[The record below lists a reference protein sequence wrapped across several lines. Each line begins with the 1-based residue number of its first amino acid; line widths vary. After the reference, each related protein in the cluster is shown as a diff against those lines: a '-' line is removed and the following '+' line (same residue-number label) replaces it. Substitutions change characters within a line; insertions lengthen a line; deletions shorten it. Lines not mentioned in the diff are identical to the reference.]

1 MESAIRNPQSAIFLV
16 GFMASGKSTV
26 GPLLAARL
34 GRRFVD
40 LDLVIEARAGCAIAD
55 LVEREGEER
64 FREIETETLREVAS
78 HGGTIIAPGGGAITR
93 AENRELMSRLGITV
107 WLDAPFELCWLRIQK
122 DGATRPLAPDEETA
136 RSRYE
141 ARLELYRNAS
151 IRVPINESLSPGDIS
166 ETTIRCLREVVEE

>member
-55 LVEREGEER
+55 LIEREGEER

-122 DGATRPLAPDEETA
+122 DGATRPLAPDEATA
-136 RSRYE
+136 RARYE
-141 ARLELYRNAS
+141 GRLELYRQSS
-151 IRVPINESLSPGDIS
+151 IHIPINQSQSPDDIS